1 MDIERPHRTTSTPTT
16 TSELFIC
23 FTSRLSKSSSMRL
36 SSKSILSPGRAA
48 TSVDKSSNSLS
59 LSSSLSRRLRHNGSL
74 RGGAQ
79 SPAMFP
85 STSKKN
91 KGSSGFAD
99 NPEPSSPKV
108 TCIGQVRVKTK
119 KQGKKMKMRACRSKR
134 LSGGGTNGSSGEAS
148 FRRIEH
154 SHSHS
159 IDGVQTQQGQQ
170 ECGLNHRNQRWVHL
184 PLTICEALRAFGSEF
199 SCLFPCKSSCFSSG
213 GFCGGGEKGKTGE
226 ERENPNPNS
235 CAVFRWLVSLQDGEG
250 GEKRRD
256 IELVV
261 GGEEE
266 VRDNSRV
273 VMMERECSRRRSI
286 FDDMEFDD
294 LFPKDD
300 NNNNVRNDN
309 NESNEINGND
319 SSNGD
324 DEEGGRVSVCVPPKN
339 ALLLMRCRSD
349 PLKMASLSRKLW
361 EVPLPLQDDG
371 DDDGEAKH
379 KGDYIEA
386 ERDVGLA
393 EKTEEIEDDK
403 TEEIGNEKIEEFR
416 EENAEVIGEETEV
429 LGKGSEEIDGVLE
442 KLDEMLGF
450 AGEELKEAEEEE
462 QETEEKQ
469 SVENRGMVDEEEF
482 EDSEDTQLIEDEI
495 TANGGLIETIL
506 VEEFEDVENEQD
518 LVISSAEN
526 EQDLVVNLEE
536 NERNLL
542 VNSENN
548 EQELNNSE
556 NNEQELKVEKEEI
569 AELELDSDDISTIQ
583 DEEERQKCESSE
595 ILTSFSCS
603 LNSSEESTAE
613 SKDREDEQEQEQ
625 EKDPVEIDV
634 EEQEQ
639 EQELVARKSIEGGNK
654 KTLPDCL
661 LLMMCEPKVSMEV
674 SKETWVCSTD
684 FLRWLPERHHKKVV
698 NKPDN
703 LSDSSIPKKN
713 KPAAV
718 AAMPPPHVQQRYEQ
732 AAQPPIQP
740 GRSSISFPAGGGSVA
755 NLIEQ
760 KLTKGGSG
768 YEPFVLTR
776 CKSAPLRSAAKT
788 LPPEMACSLWGR
800 ENGRK
805 LEPHRPATFGVGAAG
820 VGF

>member
-1 MDIERPHRTTSTPTT
+1 MDIERPHRTASTPTT

-48 TSVDKSSNSLS
+48 TSVDKSSHSLS

-85 STSKKN
+85 SSSKKN

-134 LSGGGTNGSSGEAS
+134 LSGGGGGGLGTNGSGGEAS

-213 GFCGGGEKGKTGE
+213 GFCGGGERGKTGE
-226 ERENPNPNS
+226 ERENPTPNS
-235 CAVFRWLVSLQDGEG
+235 CAVFRWLVSLQDSEG

-294 LFPKDD
+294 LFTKD
-300 NNNNVRNDN
+300 NNVRNDN
-309 NESNEINGND
+309 NESNEIIDND

-349 PLKMASLSRKLW
+349 PLKMGSLSRKLW
-361 EVPLPLQDDG
+361 EVPLRPQDD
-371 DDDGEAKH
+371 DDVEEKQ
-379 KGDYIEA
+379 KGDEIKA
-386 ERDVGLA
+386 ERDVKLA
-393 EKTEEIEDDK
+393 EKAEEIGDDK
-403 TEEIGNEKIEEFR
+403 TEEIGNEKTEEFR
-416 EENAEVIGEETEV
+416 EENAEVIREMTEV
-429 LGKGSEEIDGVLE
+429 LGDESEEIDGGLE
-442 KLDEMLGF
+442 EFDETLGF
-450 AGEELKEAEEEE
+450 AGDELKEAEEEE
-462 QETEEKQ
+462 RETEEKQ

-482 EDSEDTQLIEDEI
+482 EDSEETQLIEDEI
-495 TANGGLIETIL
+495 TANGCLIETSL
-506 VEEFEDVENEQD
+506 VEEVEDVENEQD

-526 EQDLVVNLEE
+526 EQDLVVNSEE

-542 VNSENN
+542 INTESN

-569 AELELDSDDISTIQ
+569 AELELDSDDLSTIH

-595 ILTSFSCS
+595 ISTSFSCS

-625 EKDPVEIDV
+625 EKDPVEVDV
-634 EEQEQ
+634 EEHEQ
-639 EQELVARKSIEGGNK
+639 EQELVARKSIEGENK

-718 AAMPPPHVQQRYEQ
+718 AAMPPPHVQQRYEL

-760 KLTKGGSG
+760 KLNKGGG